1 MTTTT
6 PSPLHRLRTVARATR
21 AALANPEDT
30 SQVFRIAE
38 ALSFGAPQRMV
49 KRFRGDAD
57 GVRLLESRDDLLAI
71 LRDRDRLAAM
81 PEDSLGRAYLTFL
94 ESEGITADGLVE
106 ASVDGTDERYYAP
119 DSEIGYFRE
128 RMRDSHDLW
137 HTVTGYKGDLLGEAS
152 LLAFTFAQT
161 GHPGIGFLASLGI
174 LFNPTR
180 DGRRMIVDGYRRG
193 RSAAWLPPRDWAAL
207 LERPLD
213 EVRAELG
220 IEAVP
225 DYEPVRQTPWARRR
239 HAA

>member
-6 PSPLHRLRTVARATR
+6 PSPLNRLRTIAHATR

-38 ALSFGAPQRMV
+38 AMSFGSPKRLTR
-49 KRFRGDAD
+49 RFRDDAD
-57 GVRLLESRDDLLAI
+57 GQRLLDARDDLLTV
-71 LRDRDRLAAM
+71 LGDHDRLAAM
-81 PEDSLGRAYLTFL
+81 PEGSLGRAYLAFL

-106 ASVDGTDERYYAP
+106 ASVEGTDTRYYDP
-119 DSEIGYFRE
+119 NSDIGYFRE

-161 GHPGIGFLASLGI
+161 GHPGIGFLASLGL
-174 LFNPTR
+174 LFNPSR
-180 DGRRMIVDGYRRG
+180 EGRQMILDGFRRG
-193 RSAAWLPPRDWAAL
+193 RRAAWLPPRDWAAL

-225 DYEPVRQTPWARRR
+225 DYEPVRETPWAHRR